1 MADQLGSVLEP
12 VGEPRLPQLNA
23 RKGAVIV
30 EGESITHARV
40 LAVANELGRATQF
53 DDGYAID
60 PDLAEM
66 IPEDFIWR
74 KLSPKEASDLLNKL
88 REGPPRHGHHTQ
100 PAILAKSWLI
110 TP

>member
-1 MADQLGSVLEP
+1 MTLWWLAFRGGS
-12 VGEPRLPQLNA
+12 
-23 RKGAVIV
+23 AVIV

-40 LAVANELGRATQF
+40 LAVANELGRASQF

-74 KLSPKEASDLLNKL
+74 QLSPKEASDLLNKL
-88 REGPPRHGHHTQ
+88 REDPLRTGTIHSEQSLRKTG
-100 PAILAKSWLI
+100 
-110 TP
+110 

>member
-1 MADQLGSVLEP
+1 MTLWWLAFRGGS
-12 VGEPRLPQLNA
+12 
-23 RKGAVIV
+23 AVIV

-40 LAVANELGRATQF
+40 LAVANELGRASQF

-74 KLSPKEASDLLNKL
+74 KLSPKEASDLLNRLK
-88 REGPPRHGHHTQ
+88 EGPPRPGTIHSEQSLRKTG
-100 PAILAKSWLI
+100 
-110 TP
+110 